1 MSVTLPLPERVR
13 ELIDQGKENIESH
26 DAHDTPPES
35 LMMTGAA
42 VVAGVATR
50 RACKALWT
58 KWRGA
63 EPPVNP
69 ADSQVTWSDAMIW
82 AASVGAAVGVARVL
96 SRRSTTAAVR
106 RWKSD

>member
-1 MSVTLPLPERVR
+1 MNTTLPLPQRVR
-13 ELIDQGKENIESH
+13 ELIDQGENAMGQQ

-35 LMMTGAA
+35 MLMTGAA
-42 VVAGVATR
+42 IAAGVATR
-50 RACKALWT
+50 RACKTLWT
-58 KWRGA
+58 KWRGS

-69 ADSQVTWSDAMIW
+69 ADSQVTWSDAIIW

-106 RWKSD
+106 RFKSD